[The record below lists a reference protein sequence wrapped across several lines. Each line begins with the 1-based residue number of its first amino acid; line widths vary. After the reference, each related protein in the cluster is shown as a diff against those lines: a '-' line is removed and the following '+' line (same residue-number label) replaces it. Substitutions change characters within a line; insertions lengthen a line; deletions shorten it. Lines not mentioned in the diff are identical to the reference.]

1 MAGTNNWVTLEE
13 NGNYALS
20 ETGKVKSIETGKYK
34 KLYTDTKGREMVHL
48 VENKTGRTICYY
60 ICELLEKYFGIPCNE
75 DFGEDILAKY
85 KKIAEEAEAAAQE
98 QIRKSEELK
107 DQLAKSELANDVLR
121 NQLDEAKKAVP
132 RKRPKTIITCLDDGV
147 EYGSIAKA
155 AKAFGFNY
163 DKFYNAFYVNKK
175 DEVEFEGK
183 RFKKETVS
191 A

>member
-20 ETGKVKSIETGKYK
+20 ETGKVKSTETGKYK
-34 KLYTDTKGREMVHL
+34 KLFTDTKGREMVNL
-48 VENKTGRTICYY
+48 VEVKTGRTICYY
-60 ICELLEKYFGIPCNE
+60 ICELLEKYFNIPCNE
-75 DFGEDILAKY
+75 KFGEDILAKY
-85 KKIAEEAEAAAQE
+85 KKIAEDAEAAAQE

-107 DQLAKSELANDVLR
+107 DQLAKSEVCNNMLR
-121 NQLDEAKKAVP
+121 NQLEEAKKAIP
-132 RKRPKTIITCLDDGV
+132 HKRPKTVITCLDNGV
-147 EYGSIAKA
+147 EYGSVSKA

-175 DEVEFEGK
+175 DEIEFEGR
-183 RFKKETVS
+183 RFSKHTVS